1 MKTNLEQYS
10 KEEHGIYK
18 EDIDPDV
25 LTISDKLIS
34 NGFQAFLVGGCIRDI
49 LLEKTP
55 KDFDIA
61 TDASPQDICKL
72 FDNARMIGRRFKIVH
87 VYTADRKYFEVT
99 TFRSDSQKKNNE
111 KKFKKLNGMIQRDN
125 VFGTISQD
133 AFRRDFTVNS
143 LYLNLDNEVLYDYVN
158 GISDIENKK
167 LRLIK
172 KPSVSYQEDPVRMLR
187 AVKFESKLQL
197 QLTDDCRDSIN
208 KMSHMIN
215 NVSPFRLFDEIL
227 KIMHSGQAVIGYQKL
242 KEYNL
247 FKYLFPFTEKI
258 LHKHKFYDEFFNAS
272 LRNTDIRINKGMHV
286 NPSFIYAVFL
296 WPYFQEILENNSQ
309 KKQSLEIDEIFR
321 LVIESQAKYIAIPD
335 FFQSTIFTIWS
346 LQSSFLNLS
355 KRNVEYLTGLN
366 KFRAAYDFF
375 YIRSLMDPDLKNY
388 ADKWYDI
395 QKNVKSKKHGESKKR
410 YGRSKN
416 K

>member
-1 MKTNLEQYS
+1 
-10 KEEHGIYK
+10 
-18 EDIDPDV
+18 
-25 LTISDKLIS
+25 
-34 NGFQAFLVGGCIRDI
+34 
-49 LLEKTP
+49 
-55 KDFDIA
+55 
-61 TDASPQDICKL
+61 
-72 FDNARMIGRRFKIVH
+72 
-87 VYTADRKYFEVT
+87 
-99 TFRSDSQKKNNE
+99 
-111 KKFKKLNGMIQRDN
+111 
-125 VFGTISQD
+125 
-133 AFRRDFTVNS
+133 
-143 LYLNLDNEVLYDYVN
+143 
-158 GISDIENKK
+158 
-167 LRLIK
+167 
-172 KPSVSYQEDPVRMLR
+172 
-187 AVKFESKLQL
+187 
-197 QLTDDCRDSIN
+197 
-208 KMSHMIN
+208 
-215 NVSPFRLFDEIL
+215 
-227 KIMHSGQAVIGYQKL
+227 MHSGQAVIGYQKL

-375 YIRSLMDPDLKNY
+375 YIRPLMDPDLKNY

-395 QKNVKSKKHGESKKR
+395 QKNVKSKKR